1 MVGVCAGCCAGWW
14 PSWAASWAQARGTRK
29 GQGHRTPL
37 PPPLWCVL
45 GRFIMDAER
54 AVAQA
59 GRMHRPA
66 CCTARSGVCTHAA
79 TTVRAASMVGGRWL
93 GRWCMPGCCRWWCE
107 QGRTTWPGPS
117 YRAQDTGQATV
128 RAPCTVGAHEPAH
141 VLHSTAGRMLACCG
155 RCARGVVG
163 LVQDKGA
170 GGVLCPPLWCRWWCC
185 CRWRRLRCAQ

>member
-107 QGRTTWPGPS
+107 QGRTTWPMSCSTP
-117 YRAQDTGQATV
+117 RWCRRWPVVAARVAV
-128 RAPCTVGAHEPAH
+128 RELAWTRTNYLAGSFVQGAGHR
-141 VLHSTAGRMLACCG
+141 SGY
-155 RCARGVVG
+155 CARTMHG
-163 LVQDKGA
+163 
-170 GGVLCPPLWCRWWCC
+170 
-185 CRWRRLRCAQ
+185 RRA